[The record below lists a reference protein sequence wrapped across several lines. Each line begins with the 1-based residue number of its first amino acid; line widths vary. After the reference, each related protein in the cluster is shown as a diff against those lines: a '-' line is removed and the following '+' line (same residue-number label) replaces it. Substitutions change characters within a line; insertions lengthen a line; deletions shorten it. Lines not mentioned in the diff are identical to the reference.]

1 MYELNGNFKSICFS
15 SDSERNRGFKRGE
28 FLQQTQTFQKL
39 YSGDTGLVFYGT
51 ILLLNVTIKVPFL
64 HTLINCKFTC
74 VWTQSG

>member
-28 FLQQTQTFQKL
+28 FLQKTQTFQKL

-51 ILLLNVTIKVPFL
+51 ILLLNVTIKIPLL

-74 VWTQSG
+74 V